1 MSVQDRVIIKKL
13 PTGVPGLDE
22 ILGGGIPEF
31 SFNIIAGAPGSG
43 KTTLAHQII
52 FANATPERPALYF
65 TILGEPAI
73 KMLRYQQQYTFF
85 DQAKLNT
92 AVRFINLSQVVL
104 EKDLDAV
111 LEEITKEVEKASPGV
126 VVVDSFR
133 TVVRKAL
140 GGTTEVELQ
149 AFIQRLALLLTS
161 WQATTFLVG
170 EYVEGEIR
178 DNPVFTVSD
187 GLFWLYQAAE
197 RSSIV
202 RKLQI
207 VKLRGQASVPGLHTF
222 RITHAGLQAF
232 SRTLGLAGQAR
243 KIPSTRR
250 LSVGIPELDKMLGG
264 GIPEGDSV
272 LVAGAS
278 GTGKSVLATQF
289 IAEGIRQGDPGIVV
303 VFEERPQEYA
313 ERASSFGLDLKTPRK
328 EKKLEILYLRPL
340 DLSVDET
347 MHEILDAVQK
357 IGAKRLVI
365 DSLAGF
371 EMALAPG
378 FRADFRESLY
388 RMITA
393 LTGVGVTILSTVE
406 VNESFIEFPF
416 STYSISFLTDD
427 IIRLRYVCIDGQL
440 RKIMVVIKMRGG
452 NHSKDIR
459 EYEITSKGVV
469 IMGDRLTDYQG
480 LITGIPEHLHRAGND
495 QERSHKAESQKQKLK
510 CRSPLKTKSGVQK
523 CTPLSIKQWI
533 ELACHGTNLLPD
545 YFLVSFC
552 GEIFRHCFLQ
562 LLSVHS
568 VALGG
573 VHKSVV
579 AADRGSPIGRI
590 QQADLQ
596 QQSAEVRLVVAD
608 DLLRQT
614 LLRARRTFLFLYLVP
629 LRQRRD
635 LAVGEMTD
643 QVVGDRQQVSL
654 F

>member
-1 MSVQDRVIIKKL
+1 MSTADKVRINKL

-22 ILGGGIPEF
+22 ILGGGLPEF

-43 KTTLAHQII
+43 KTTLAHQIL
-52 FANATPERPALYF
+52 FANATPDRPALYF

-85 DQAKLNT
+85 DQAKLNN

-111 LEEITKEVEKASPGV
+111 LQEITKEVEKASPGI

-140 GGTTEVELQ
+140 GGSTEVELQ
-149 AFIQRLALLLTS
+149 SFIQRLALLLTS

-187 GLFWLYQAAE
+187 GLFWLYQASE
-197 RSSIV
+197 RNSIV

-222 RITHAGLQAF
+222 RITPAGLQAF

-250 LSVGIPELDKMLGG
+250 LSIGIPELDKMLGG
-264 GIPEGDSV
+264 GIPEGDSI

-303 VFEERPQEYA
+303 VFEERPQEYV
-313 ERASSFGLDLKTPRK
+313 ERASSLGLDLKRHDR
-328 EKKLEILYLRPL
+328 KLEILYLRPL

-406 VNESFIEFPF
+406 VNESFTEFPF

-427 IIRLRYVCIDGQL
+427 IIRLRYVCLDGEL

-469 IMGDRLTDYQG
+469 IMSDRLTDYQG
-480 LITGIPEHLHRAGND
+480 LITGIPGRLNPSGNNG
-495 QERSHKAESQKQKLK
+495 ERSRKPK
-510 CRSPLKTKSGVQK
+510 
-523 CTPLSIKQWI
+523 
-533 ELACHGTNLLPD
+533 
-545 YFLVSFC
+545 
-552 GEIFRHCFLQ
+552 
-562 LLSVHS
+562 
-568 VALGG
+568 
-573 VHKSVV
+573 
-579 AADRGSPIGRI
+579 
-590 QQADLQ
+590 
-596 QQSAEVRLVVAD
+596 
-608 DLLRQT
+608 
-614 LLRARRTFLFLYLVP
+614 ARRNP
-629 LRQRRD
+629 
-635 LAVGEMTD
+635 G
-643 QVVGDRQQVSL
+643 
-654 F
+654 